1 MPLWYHTYMMNSEDN
16 KRKAKSDIETQNGRI
31 RDLTILKQH
40 LSEQLQEIEN
50 NIGTAKSRI
59 LVLQNI
65 LQGMNAL

>member
-1 MPLWYHTYMMNSEDN
+1 MMNSEDN
-16 KRKAKSDIETQNGRI
+16 KRKAKSDIETQDGRI

-65 LQGMNAL
+65 LQGMNAI

>member
-1 MPLWYHTYMMNSEDN
+1 MMNSEDN

>member
-1 MPLWYHTYMMNSEDN
+1 MMNSEDN
-16 KRKAKSDIETQNGRI
+16 KRKAKSDIETQDGRI

-65 LQGMNAL
+65 LQGMKAI